1 MIVAERKPL
10 PEIIA
15 NLKEHRRIII
25 AGCETCVAEC
35 HSGGQKEVEILV
47 SQLRLAF
54 KDAGLKIEVSGCSIE
69 RQCEPEMIEERAA
82 EILKND
88 AVLSLACGVGV
99 QEMARRFLPLPVYPG
114 LNTTFMG
121 AHTQSGVWEERC
133 AGCGDCILDITG
145 GICPVARCPKN
156 LLNGPC
162 GGTTADGK
170 CELDDD
176 MPCVWVE
183 IIERLRKLGRERELV
198 NIIPAK
204 NWETTRDGGVRKLIR
219 EDIAD

>member
-10 PEIIA
+10 PEILEK
-15 NLKEHRRIII
+15 LKKHKRIII

-35 HSGGQKEVEILV
+35 HSGGEKEVEILV

-54 KDAGLKIEVSGCSIE
+54 QSEKLTAEISGCSIE
-69 RQCEPEMIEERAA
+69 RQCEPEMIEERAP
-82 EILKND
+82 EILKHD

-121 AHTQSGVWEERC
+121 AHIQSGVWEERC
-133 AGCGDCILDITG
+133 AGCGDCILDLTA
-145 GICPVARCPKN
+145 GICPLARCPKS

-162 GGTTADGK
+162 GGTTDKGR
-170 CELDDD
+170 CELSDDL
-176 MPCVWVE
+176 PCVWVE
-183 IIERLRKLGRERELV
+183 IIERLRQLGRYHELKK
-198 NIIPAK
+198 IIPAK
-204 NWETTRDGGVRKLIR
+204 NWETARDGGVRKLVR
-219 EDIAD
+219 DDISD